1 MCTLCDATTKHCARG
16 PTRVNGR
23 QVAPDCATLDSFLW
37 VTGEERAREGGARFD
52 ATRHYPL
59 IRPAPVL
66 WLLRI
71 DAIE

>member
-1 MCTLCDATTKHCARG
+1 M
-16 PTRVNGR
+16 NGR